1 MNQSHLILSWISEVM
16 FHKNDIFM
24 QILKKAINGLNINKC
39 DFNPI
44 FLLSVLQ
51 SRKMPF
57 N

>member
-1 MNQSHLILSWISEVM
+1 M